1 MSPGLP
7 RSAAAAADEI
17 DWQRIQHILVSAICA
32 LLLLIAL
39 WLAAERV
46 SKILLIVAMAGVLAY
61 VAHPAVK
68 LLEPRLSRPG
78 ATILVYLLFVVL
90 AAALGSLLIQGLV
103 AQLGSFAQAVP
114 AEVDELQAR
123 LSGLE
128 RQLGAGGMI
137 SGQLAGLQQALGAN
151 RAAGILGSVGAAM
164 TNVIL
169 TLFISLYFVL
179 DGERIIGSIRRMVP
193 REHQDKVL
201 FVQNTLSHI
210 VGAYIRGQVLMALI
224 VSVSTG
230 IGMFLLGVQYALLI
244 AVAAFVFQLIP
255 MIGPFLTGAL
265 AVTIAA
271 FQSFSLVVWVL
282 VYYLTVQLIESN
294 VLGPRISG
302 RAVGLHPAASL
313 LALITGAELFGFW
326 GAMLAVPVTGLVYV
340 IATAVIHHLTG
351 RAALKLIEP
360 RVRQHLDRRMV

>member
-1 MSPGLP
+1 MRDMSPGP
-7 RSAAAAADEI
+7 PSAAAAAADEI

-90 AAALGSLLIQGLV
+90 AAALGSLLIQRLV

-114 AEVDELQAR
+114 AEVDALQAR

-230 IGMFLLGVQYALLI
+230 IGGSCWACNMHCSS
-244 AVAAFVFQLIP
+244 P
-255 MIGPFLTGAL
+255 WRP
-265 AVTIAA
+265 
-271 FQSFSLVVWVL
+271 SCS
-282 VYYLTVQLIESN
+282 S
-294 VLGPRISG
+294 
-302 RAVGLHPAASL
+302 
-313 LALITGAELFGFW
+313 
-326 GAMLAVPVTGLVYV
+326 
-340 IATAVIHHLTG
+340 
-351 RAALKLIEP
+351 
-360 RVRQHLDRRMV
+360 

>member
-1 MSPGLP
+1 M
-7 RSAAAAADEI
+7 
-17 DWQRIQHILVSAICA
+17 
-32 LLLLIAL
+32 
-39 WLAAERV
+39 
-46 SKILLIVAMAGVLAY
+46 
-61 VAHPAVK
+61 
-68 LLEPRLSRPG
+68 
-78 ATILVYLLFVVL
+78 
-90 AAALGSLLIQGLV
+90 
-103 AQLGSFAQAVP
+103 
-114 AEVDELQAR
+114 
-123 LSGLE
+123 
-128 RQLGAGGMI
+128 
-137 SGQLAGLQQALGAN
+137 
-151 RAAGILGSVGAAM
+151 
-164 TNVIL
+164 
-169 TLFISLYFVL
+169 
-179 DGERIIGSIRRMVP
+179 
-193 REHQDKVL
+193 
-201 FVQNTLSHI
+201 
-210 VGAYIRGQVLMALI
+210 
-224 VSVSTG
+224 
-230 IGMFLLGVQYALLI
+230 QYALLI